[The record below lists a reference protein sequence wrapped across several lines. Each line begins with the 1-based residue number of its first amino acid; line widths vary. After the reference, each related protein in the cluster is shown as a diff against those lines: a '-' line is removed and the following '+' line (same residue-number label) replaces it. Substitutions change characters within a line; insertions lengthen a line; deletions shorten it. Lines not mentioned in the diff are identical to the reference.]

1 MMETYY
7 LQSVYS
13 PIIDKTTITKS
24 NTFQECMKY
33 PNLRAKIL
41 NIASMM
47 NMQVNTMLKYCN
59 GRAEQSLVK
68 EK

>member
-1 MMETYY
+1 M
-7 LQSVYS
+7 
-13 PIIDKTTITKS
+13 TKS

-41 NIASMM
+41 NIASTM
-47 NMQVNTMLKYCN
+47 NMQVNTMLKYCD
-59 GRAEQSLVK
+59 GRAERSLVK